1 MSVTPVTE
9 VSRLELFFDLVF
21 VVTITQFT
29 TVLER
34 RPSATGVVQAALM
47 LAIVWWM
54 YGGYAWLTNLVPPDR
69 TARRLAMVA
78 GMISYLV
85 LALAIPRAF
94 EGEGLAFGLAYLL
107 VVIVHGGLF
116 TVSTQVRLST
126 IYRGFFPVNVAFALV
141 IVAGGALGGGWQYA
155 LWALTAAAAW
165 TSPYLIADQSRL
177 LGAKHFVE
185 RHALVV
191 LVAIGE
197 SVVAIAIGASAHTID
212 AGTISTVALG
222 MAISAGLWW
231 AYFGDHDDE
240 LRVAAFIRAVAD
252 GRYLVG
258 VRPFGLVFAALLGA
272 VVAVAAGLHHA
283 IAHPDSSTDTVRA
296 LYLGAGA
303 ALFLVADQISRAYR
317 GSPSAA
323 GRLAIALAALATV
336 PSGMFVSNVVQ
347 ETLLAAVLAAGF
359 ALEGTRSG
367 RRGNAGQVE
376 QPLQQHAAVGRAQQ
390 LLDRVLGVR
399 HQRRHV
405 ALVVGHAGHR
415 ADRAVGVVAVAQ
427 QHLAAGLQLGHLRR
441 VGEPA
446 TVVVLHRDRQHRR
459 RSEQPGQPGRLT
471 LDRERHVV
479 APELEAGIRPQHT
492 RHQAGLGQH
501 LEAVADAQH
510 RPPGGGVGTHA
521 LHHRRQR
528 RQGARPQVVAVAET
542 AGDDHG
548 VHAAQV
554 GIGVPEPRPA
564 RRPSARRHASHR
576 GHRRPPDS

>member
-1 MSVTPVTE
+1 VSVTPVTE

-29 TVLER
+29 TVLEH
-34 RPSATGVVQAALM
+34 RPSATGVLQAALM
-47 LAIVWWM
+47 LVIVWWM

-69 TARRLAMVA
+69 TSRRLAMVA

-116 TVSTQVRLST
+116 VVSAQVRLST
-126 IYRGFFPVNVAFALV
+126 IYRGFFPINVAFALA

-155 LWALTAAAAW
+155 LWALSAAATWA
-165 TSPYLIADQSRL
+165 SPYLIADQSHL
-177 LGAKHFVE
+177 LSATHMVE

-231 AYFGDHDDE
+231 AYFGDHNDE

-258 VRPFGLVFAALLGA
+258 VRPFGLAFAALLGA

-283 IAHPDSSTDTVRA
+283 IAHPQSSTDTVRA

-303 ALFLVADQISRAYR
+303 ALFLVADQVSRAYMGIAISR
-317 GSPSAA
+317 
-323 GRLAIALAALATV
+323 GRLAIAVAALATV
-336 PSGMFVSNVVQ
+336 PAGMFVSNVLQ

-359 ALEGTRSG
+359 ALEGRSG
-367 RRGNAGQVE
+367 RRGDARQVK
-376 QPLQQHAAVGRAQQ
+376 
-390 LLDRVLGVR
+390 
-399 HQRRHV
+399 
-405 ALVVGHAGHR
+405 
-415 ADRAVGVVAVAQ
+415 
-427 QHLAAGLQLGHLRR
+427 
-441 VGEPA
+441 
-446 TVVVLHRDRQHRR
+446 
-459 RSEQPGQPGRLT
+459 
-471 LDRERHVV
+471 
-479 APELEAGIRPQHT
+479 
-492 RHQAGLGQH
+492 
-501 LEAVADAQH
+501 
-510 RPPGGGVGTHA
+510 
-521 LHHRRQR
+521 
-528 RQGARPQVVAVAET
+528 
-542 AGDDHG
+542 
-548 VHAAQV
+548 
-554 GIGVPEPRPA
+554 
-564 RRPSARRHASHR
+564 
-576 GHRRPPDS
+576 